1 MSNSKSQAGTKA
13 KQRTKAEVTTS
24 SSHNAKPNV
33 SGSLRIDLKKIG
45 QFLKIVD
52 GAEYLYMR
60 HCMGMRDS
68 IQNLIKRHEI
78 SKTDFCKKFQIKPAK
93 YQDYIMGN
101 YNYSVH
107 DMACL
112 NAAFME
118 LEVEKLKD
126 EVPVQIAKG

>member
-1 MSNSKSQAGTKA
+1 MNKELKDKKQPTSKSGN
-13 KQRTKAEVTTS
+13 
-24 SSHNAKPNV
+24 NAKPIV
-33 SGSLRIDLKKIG
+33 SGSLRIDVKKIG
-45 QFLKIVD
+45 SLIKSVD

-60 HCMGMRDS
+60 QCMGMRDS
-68 IQNLIKRHEI
+68 IQNLIKRHEL
-78 SKTDFCKKFQIKPAK
+78 KKADFCKRFKIKPVK
-93 YQDYIMGN
+93 YKDYIMGN

-126 EVPVQIAKG
+126 DVPVQIAKG